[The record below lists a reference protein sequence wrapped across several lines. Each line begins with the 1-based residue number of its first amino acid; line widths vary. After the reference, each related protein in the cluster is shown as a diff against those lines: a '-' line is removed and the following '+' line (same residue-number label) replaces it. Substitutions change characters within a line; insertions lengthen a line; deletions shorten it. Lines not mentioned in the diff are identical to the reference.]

1 MINFNNKDRKE
12 KKIKKIKNKKI
23 SESRRI
29 IKEEKEKIKIEKRN
43 IRNRK
48 YAKIRNSRFGKI
60 FSFLFIPDKESYS
73 FSELFSVTVVSL
85 FVGAVACFSVLTIFT
100 GGRHYFKLSKDLGKF
115 FDVYET
121 LTDSYYNDIDKE
133 KLVEDA
139 ISGMVSSVGD
149 VYTSYADSE
158 STEEFNELVSGV
170 YEGIGCT
177 IQMQDD
183 GLRVIEVFEDS
194 PSEKAGLKVDDLI
207 LKVDDKEVTKE
218 TDVEGLS
225 NYIKNEAN
233 SNITMIISRNEE
245 KKTLKLKRAKVETPV
260 INTAIYEKNDKKIGY
275 MNITIFSSVAA
286 DQFENKLKKLEK
298 EGIDGLVIDVRG
310 NNGGYLTTVTDIVS
324 QLLPKGKVIYQIQK
338 DDKRQSTKDKTGEKR
353 EYPIAVLADSN
364 SASASEILAGAIK
377 ESYDKGFV
385 VGTKTFGKG
394 TVQQVKKLSDGSMI
408 KYTVENWLTADGNWI
423 DGEGVEPTH
432 LVEFDAELYSTSPTA
447 DNDNQLQEALDLV
460 SE

>member
-1 MINFNNKDRKE
+1 
-12 KKIKKIKNKKI
+12 
-23 SESRRI
+23 
-29 IKEEKEKIKIEKRN
+29 
-43 IRNRK
+43 
-48 YAKIRNSRFGKI
+48 
-60 FSFLFIPDKESYS
+60 
-73 FSELFSVTVVSL
+73 
-85 FVGAVACFSVLTIFT
+85 
-100 GGRHYFKLSKDLGKF
+100 
-115 FDVYET
+115 
-121 LTDSYYNDIDKE
+121 
-133 KLVEDA
+133 
-139 ISGMVSSVGD
+139 
-149 VYTSYADSE
+149 
-158 STEEFNELVSGV
+158 
-170 YEGIGCT
+170 
-177 IQMQDD
+177 
-183 GLRVIEVFEDS
+183 
-194 PSEKAGLKVDDLI
+194 
-207 LKVDDKEVTKE
+207 
-218 TDVEGLS
+218 
-225 NYIKNEAN
+225 
-233 SNITMIISRNEE
+233 
-245 KKTLKLKRAKVETPV
+245 
-260 INTAIYEKNDKKIGY
+260 